1 VEAEAEPPVPI
12 VFLHHFGGS
21 ARTWDGVIGHLRAEH
36 RCAAP
41 DLAGFGAAHEA
52 PGPFT
57 VARYADDLANLVER
71 LGSEPYVV
79 VGHSM
84 GGKVA
89 LAFGARRPAGL
100 AALVLLAPSP
110 PTPEPMTDED
120 RAATL
125 AGHGDRNVALATL
138 AKITA
143 RPLSATMAERTV
155 DDMLRSSP
163 EAWAAWL
170 ESGSREDISAEVDG
184 LPAPTLVAVGD
195 EDSIMPAD
203 VQRTETL
210 PRLRIGRLV
219 TVTGAG
225 HLLPLEADR
234 AVADL
239 IRGVCQKVERRLIE
253 P

>member
-36 RCAAP
+36 RCVAP

-57 VARYADDLANLVER
+57 AARYADDLAKL
-71 LGSEPYVV
+71 LDGIGSERYVI

-84 GGKVA
+84 GGKIA
-89 LAFGARRPAGL
+89 LAFAARRPAGL
-100 AALVLLAPSP
+100 AGLVLLAPSP
-110 PTPEPMTDED
+110 PTPEPMTHED

-125 AGHGDRNVALATL
+125 AGHGDRDAALATL

-143 RPLSATMAERTV
+143 RALSATMAERTV

-170 ESGSREDISAEVDG
+170 ESGSREDIAAEVDG
-184 LPAPTLVAVGD
+184 LRCRRSWPSATKTASYRRTSNAPRRCRACGTAVSSRSPGRVI
-195 EDSIMPAD
+195 SCRSRPSPRW
-203 VQRTETL
+203 RT
-210 PRLRIGRLV
+210 
-219 TVTGAG
+219 
-225 HLLPLEADR
+225 
-234 AVADL
+234 
-239 IRGVCQKVERRLIE
+239 
-253 P
+253 